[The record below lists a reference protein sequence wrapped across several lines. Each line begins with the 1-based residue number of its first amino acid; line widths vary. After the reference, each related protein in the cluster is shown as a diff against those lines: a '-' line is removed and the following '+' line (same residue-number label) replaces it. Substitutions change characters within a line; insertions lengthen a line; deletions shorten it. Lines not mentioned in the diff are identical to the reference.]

1 MKILYIGGGFV
12 GACSAAVSADS
23 GHDTLVYDIDAQKV
37 AKLSSG
43 NPVEIAS
50 CLHEEGLADL
60 IIRSK
65 QRLTFTNDITL
76 VETWAKEVD
85 AVFVCVPT
93 PEKPGSQGET
103 DLKFYEKAV
112 ALIGPILVM
121 GQQKRQEQKRI
132 IIINKSTVP
141 VQMIDFTKELFVQH
155 GLTNFGIVSNPE
167 FLIEGKAVEGS
178 IHPDRVVVGAECE
191 EDFKIMRQVYQR
203 FYDSVNVK
211 YIEVNPYEASAAK
224 LLANFL
230 LFSRIVMAY
239 DVVGR
244 VAEIFPGL
252 NYEKIRHIL
261 VTEPRIGSWGFYN
274 SLYSGGSCFTKDA
287 ASLAHQMEE
296 MGANAS
302 IVRNVIDAN
311 VFQLDHFFNRS
322 VEAGFDW
329 KDKTVA
335 VLGLAFKQN
344 TNDIRNSGAIMM
356 VEKLLGAGV
365 KKIQVYDPV
374 AMPETKNY
382 FSVEKNPLNEKIIYA
397 ADEAQALKGTEA
409 LVICTDWQQF
419 KTLPTLIRSSLKAP
433 YLIMDGR
440 RILVT
445 GFEDLKMA
453 GFTVISVGSPTF
465 N

>member
-23 GHDTLVYDIDAQKV
+23 GHETLVYDIDEQKV
-37 AKLSSG
+37 AKLNSAD
-43 NPVEIAS
+43 PHLITS

-60 IIRSK
+60 IIRGK
-65 QRLTFTNDITL
+65 KRLTFTTNLEL
-76 VETWAKEVD
+76 VKEFALEVD
-85 AVFVCVPT
+85 AVFMCVPT
-93 PEKPGSQGET
+93 PEKMGSLGET
-103 DLKFYEKAV
+103 DLTYYEKAA
-112 ALIGPILVM
+112 ALIAPILAE
-121 GQQKRQEQKRI
+121 GQAKREVAKRI
-132 IIINKSTVP
+132 LIVNKSTVP
-141 VQMIDFTKELFVQH
+141 VKMIDYTKELFAKH
-155 GLTNFGIVSNPE
+155 GLNNFGIVSNPE

-178 IHPDRVVVGAECE
+178 IRPDRVVVGAECE
-191 EDFKIMRQVYQR
+191 EDFKVMRQVYQR
-203 FYDSVNVK
+203 FYDSINVK

-239 DVVGR
+239 DIVGR
-244 VAEIFPGL
+244 AAEIFPGL

-302 IVRNVIDAN
+302 IVRDIIDAN
-311 VFQLDHFFNRS
+311 LLQLNRFFSRAA
-322 VEAGFDW
+322 EAGFDW
-329 KDKTVA
+329 KGKTVA

-356 VEKLLGAGV
+356 VEKLLDAGV
-365 KKIQVYDPV
+365 KQIQVYDPV
-374 AMPETKNY
+374 AIPEAKKY
-382 FSVEKNPLNEKIIYA
+382 FSIEKNPLNEKIVYA
-397 ADEAQALKGTEA
+397 AAEAEALKGTEA
-409 LVICTDWQQF
+409 LIICTDWQQF
-419 KTLPTLIRSSLKAP
+419 KSLSTLIHNSLKVP

-440 RILVT
+440 RMLVT
-445 GFEDLKMA
+445 GFEDLKNA
-453 GFTVISVGSPTF
+453 GFTVISVGSPTL